1 MDEQAIE
8 NEWRMLVS
16 ERVLLGQRLDKVSS
30 YLNSKLQIEDVFQ
43 KTGEQLLSIKPIY
56 AEIRTT
62 SCLRWMD

>member
-8 NEWRMLVS
+8 NEWRRLVS

-43 KTGEQLLSIKPIY
+43 KTGEQLL
-56 AEIRTT
+56 
-62 SCLRWMD
+62 